1 VPRKVEGLIVARP
14 PELRLMSSVSRN
26 ISNFFEVKLDIPALS
41 LGMTAGMMR
50 LGDFPRDDPMT
61 MRYYPHYL

>member
-1 VPRKVEGLIVARP
+1 
-14 PELRLMSSVSRN
+14 MSSVSRN